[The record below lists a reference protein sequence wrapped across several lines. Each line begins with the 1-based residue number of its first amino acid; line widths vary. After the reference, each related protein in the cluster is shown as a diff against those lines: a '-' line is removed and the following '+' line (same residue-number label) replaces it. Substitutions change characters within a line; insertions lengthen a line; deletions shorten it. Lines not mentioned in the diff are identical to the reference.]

1 MFTGIIET
9 LGTVKNIS
17 RMTKAFSIQI
27 ETDFE
32 KLVMGE
38 SIAVNGVCLTVCSIE
53 GNSFTADVTPETYSR
68 TSLSDLHSGSHV
80 NLERAMKADG
90 RIGGHIV
97 SGHIDGTGRLV
108 AFTKDENAVNVQV
121 AVEKSLGEYLI
132 EKGSVAVDG
141 ISLTIAD
148 LKWSSGDCI
157 FTLAVIPHTWSN
169 TILCEKT
176 AGKKVNIEIDM
187 IAKYVRQF
195 TQGPKDKNADLMQM
209 NFPNFHN

>member
-38 SIAVNGVCLTVCSIE
+38 SIAVNGVCLTVASIE
-53 GNSFTADVTPETYSR
+53 GSCFTADVTPETFSR
-68 TSLSDLHSGSHV
+68 TSLSDLSSGSSV

-90 RIGGHIV
+90 RFGGHIV

-132 EKGSVAVDG
+132 EKGSVTVDG
-141 ISLTIAD
+141 ISLTIAGI
-148 LKWSSGDCI
+148 KWSSGDCI
-157 FTLAVIPHTWSN
+157 FTIAVIPHTWEN
-169 TILCEKT
+169 TILCKKRT
-176 AGKKVNIEIDM
+176 GKKVNIEIDM

-195 TQGPKDKNADLMQM
+195 TQGPVDKNAEIMYMD
-209 NFPNFHN
+209 FPNFHN